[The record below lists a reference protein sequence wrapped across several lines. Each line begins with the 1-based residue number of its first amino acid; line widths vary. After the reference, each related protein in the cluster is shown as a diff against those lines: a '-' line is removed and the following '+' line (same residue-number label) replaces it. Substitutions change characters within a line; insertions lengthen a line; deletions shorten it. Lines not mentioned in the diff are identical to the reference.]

1 MEQLAVSFTE
11 LSERWAAPDARL
23 DTAEFAATTAGLGD
37 VLTAI
42 GGPAFQF
49 AGLDLMR
56 KIDSLRDAA
65 AREPSLTLTEIVSRD
80 KAAGTLR
87 RQGSL
92 GRNAWR
98 VLNALRFCRE
108 LFLGVFLIQLEGEA
122 LPVETK
128 FGDLVWKSYENTM
141 AATHVYAIRQVVWLA
156 MWAVPSRESFL
167 ENLASH
173 TPGGATAAE
182 AAARSFIAASEVIIA
197 KLGALYDAPC
207 TDENGM

>member
-1 MEQLAVSFTE
+1 
-11 LSERWAAPDARL
+11 
-23 DTAEFAATTAGLGD
+23 
-37 VLTAI
+37 
-42 GGPAFQF
+42 
-49 AGLDLMR
+49 MR

-65 AREPSLTLTEIVSRD
+65 AREPSLTLSEVVSRD
-80 KAAGTLR
+80 KAAGVLR

-108 LFLGVFLIQLEGEA
+108 LFLGVFQIQVEGEA
-122 LPVETK
+122 PPEEKK
-128 FGDLVWKSYENTM
+128 FSDLVWQCYEHTM

-173 TPGGATAAE
+173 TPGGAPAAE
-182 AAARSFIAASEVIIA
+182 AAARSFIAASDIVIA
-197 KLGALYDAPC
+197 KLGALYDEPC